1 MHYIDEFDCLRFS
14 SHMVPSVE
22 SVSSPLLFG
31 WCSGSSP
38 RIHPLSSFQ
47 CPPPESIGNICAEG
61 TTRRGAAEEQHGR
74 EHANNKLA
82 WKEQQNRPA
91 NTWKRCCEQQF

>member
-1 MHYIDEFDCLRFS
+1 MHHIDEFDCLRFS

-61 TTRRGAAEEQHGR
+61 TTRGAEEEQHGK
-74 EHANNKLA
+74 EHKNNKLA
-82 WKEQQNRPA
+82 RKEQQNRPA

>member
-1 MHYIDEFDCLRFS
+1 MHHIDEFDCLRFS

-31 WCSGSSP
+31 WCRGSSP

-61 TTRRGAAEEQHGR
+61 STRGQKRNNTARNTRTTSSQGK
-74 EHANNKLA
+74 NNKTVQPILGRGVV
-82 WKEQQNRPA
+82 N
-91 NTWKRCCEQQF
+91 NNS

>member
-1 MHYIDEFDCLRFS
+1 MHHIDEFDCLRFS

-47 CPPPESIGNICAEG
+47 CPLPESIENICAEG
-61 TTRRGAAEEQHGR
+61 TTRRGAEEEQHGR
-74 EHANNKLA
+74 EHKNNKLQG
-82 WKEQQNRPA
+82 KNNKTVQPILGRGVVN
-91 NTWKRCCEQQF
+91 NNS